1 MRDHG
6 ERVVRQS
13 LDRRNFFRARYEPV
27 GDQRRRRNAT
37 PLRCECVVQT
47 ARRAASSVSDPGH
60 DRVGHRQLGEHLGRD
75 RSRRVR
81 LATSDELAH
90 AVLAQEVFQMVVEV
104 GGAYLR
110 IVEQA
115 DRRALQHGGRC
126 EGERLELGIDSG
138 VEDSDSH
145 GFSSMRIV
153 TAKDFAPNHGGMI
166 APNPPDGP
174 PAETT
179 SRSSGVRSAV
189 WTRSGS
195 LPTTDALPTDAQ
207 SPLLTHARS
216 CTYSRMSYFDPPAT
230 ALTCRFS

>member
-1 MRDHG
+1 M
-6 ERVVRQS
+6 
-13 LDRRNFFRARYEPV
+13 EP
-27 GDQRRRRNAT
+27 
-37 PLRCECVVQT
+37 
-47 ARRAASSVSDPGH
+47 ASCSTGS
-60 DRVGHRQLGEHLGRD
+60 
-75 RSRRVR
+75 RSRRLRSRHHEYV
-81 LATSDELAH
+81 
-90 AVLAQEVFQMVVEV
+90 VPAQEVVQMVVEV
-104 GGAYLR
+104 GGADLR

-145 GFSSMRIV
+145 GFASMRIV

-166 APNPPDGP
+166 APNPPAGP

-207 SPLLTHARS
+207 SPRLTHARS
-216 CTYSRMSYFDPPAT
+216 CTYSRMSFFDQPAAANT
-230 ALTCRFS
+230 SRFCRPITMP